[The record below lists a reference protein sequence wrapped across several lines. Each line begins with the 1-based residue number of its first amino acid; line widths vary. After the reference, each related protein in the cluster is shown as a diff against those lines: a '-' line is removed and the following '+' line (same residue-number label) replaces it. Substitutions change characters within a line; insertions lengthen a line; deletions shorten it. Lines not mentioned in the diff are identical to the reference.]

1 MPYKKPSKM
10 KVKPK
15 PAAKK
20 GYSSPKR
27 PKAKSKTKKY

>member
-1 MPYKKPSKM
+1 M
-10 KVKPK
+10 KPK

-27 PKAKSKTKKY
+27 PKAKSKTKTKTKKY